1 MKTFKRPVSYI
12 LLTLA
17 IVSTTSLAQ
26 NQHSYRA
33 HIPTRQLSQHA
44 YYREP
49 ISYYNN
55 LHHHQNHRANA
66 RVGGIPANNIHRK
79 HRLARKHL
87 SHKYNRHYYHNKT
100 YRNHYTANH
109 IRGHQPAYYQPIT
122 VYLKF

>member
-26 NQHSYRA
+26 NQHSFRT

-79 HRLARKHL
+79 YRLARKHL
-87 SHKYNRHYYHNKT
+87 SHKPNRHYYNNT
-100 YRNHYTANH
+100 YRNHYSANH
-109 IRGHQPAYYQPIT
+109 VRRHQPAYYQPIT